1 MASDLEHA
9 ELYLCLAR
17 SFLPPA
23 GEAAFAALRDSL
35 ADDLEA
41 LCGVLNIPAAG
52 PLDELRAAIASIA
65 DADALSRLY
74 SKLFLAPPRRVQI
87 HSGVYLDGGLMGRS
101 VQALEACYRRAGM
114 ERREDFRSSSD
125 HVSVQLEFAACL
137 YARAPGALPAG
148 HFLDSFVAHWLPDF
162 VSDLEQAEPEV
173 GPNPYLPLAR
183 LLAQVVARDAVAPPQ
198 DAKLARKQ
206 RALERARTKRAA
218 RGITAADLIEIER
231 RLRDKGLSAQHLSPH
246 TAR

>member
-1 MASDLEHA
+1 MAGDLERA

-23 GEAAFAALRDSL
+23 GDAAFAALRDAL
-35 ADDLEA
+35 AGDLDA
-41 LCGVLNIPAAG
+41 LCAD
-52 PLDELRAAIASIA
+52 LDVEDFRRAIAA
-65 DADALSRLY
+65 VPDADALSKLY

-101 VQALEACYRRAGM
+101 VQALEACYRRAGL

-137 YARAPGALPAG
+137 YAGEESAHPAG
-148 HFLDSFVAHWLPDF
+148 HFLASFPAHWLPDF
-162 VSDLEQAEPEV
+162 ISDLEQATDEV
-173 GPNPYLPLAR
+173 GANPYLPLAR
-183 LLAQVVARDAVAPPQ
+183 ILASAVARDAVPLPQ
-198 DAKLARKQ
+198 DPRRQRGQ

-218 RGITAADLIEIER
+218 RGVTSADLAEIER
-231 RLRDKGLSAQHLSPH
+231 RLRERGLSTDHLH
-246 TAR
+246 TIP

>member
-1 MASDLEHA
+1 MSTDLERG

-23 GEAAFAALRDSL
+23 GEAWFSALRDAL

-41 LCGVLNIPAAG
+41 LCAE
-52 PLDELRAAIASIA
+52 LDCSVPIAEFRTELAAIAE
-65 DADALSRLY
+65 ADALSKLY
-74 SKLFLAPPRRVQI
+74 SRLFLAPPRRVQI
-87 HSGVYLDGGLMGRS
+87 HTGAYLDGGLMGRS
-101 VQALEACYRRAGM
+101 VQALEACYRRAGV

-137 YARAPGALPAG
+137 YARATGAPLAG
-148 HFLDSFVAHWLPDF
+148 QFLDTFVVHWLPDF
-162 VSDLEQAEPEV
+162 VSDLEQAATEV

-183 LLAQVVARDAVAPPQ
+183 LLARAVARDAVPAPQ
-198 DAKLARKQ
+198 DAKLGRKQ

-218 RGITAADLIEIER
+218 RGVTPADLIDIER
-231 RLRDKGLSAQHLSPH
+231 RLREKGLSTEHLPAASC
-246 TAR
+246 

>member
-1 MASDLEHA
+1 MSNNLERA

-23 GEAAFAALRDSL
+23 GEAAYAALRDAL

-41 LCGVLNIPAAG
+41 LCASLDVPAAG
-52 PLDELRAAIASIA
+52 PLDELRGAIAGVA
-65 DADALSRLY
+65 DTNALSRLY

-87 HSGVYLDGGLMGRS
+87 NAGAYLDGGLMGRS
-101 VQALEACYRRAGM
+101 VQALEACYRRAGV

-137 YARAPGALPAG
+137 YARAPGAVPAG
-148 HFLDSFVAHWLPDF
+148 HFLGSFVAHWLPDF
-162 VSDLEQAEPEV
+162 ISELEQATAEV
-173 GPNPYLPLAR
+173 GPNPYLALAR
-183 LLAQVVARDAVAPPQ
+183 VLAAAVARDALPLPQ
-198 DAKLARKQ
+198 DPREERRQ
-206 RALERARTKRAA
+206 RALARARAKRAA
-218 RGITAADLIEIER
+218 RGITPADLIEIER

>member
-41 LCGVLNIPAAG
+41 LCGVLGIPATG

-101 VQALEACYRRAGM
+101 VQALEAWYRRAGV

-125 HVSVQLEFAACL
+125 HVAVQLEFAACL
-137 YARAPGALPAG
+137 YARAPSALPAE
-148 HFLDSFVAHWLPDF
+148 HFLDSFPAHWLPGF
-162 VSDLEQAEPEV
+162 ISDLEQATDEV
-173 GPNPYLPLAR
+173 GANPYLPLAR
-183 LLAQVVARDAVAPPQ
+183 VLAAAVARYAVPLPQ
-198 DAKLARKQ
+198 DPRRQRGQ

-218 RGITAADLIEIER
+218 RGVTPADLAEIER
-231 RLRDKGLSAQHLSPH
+231 RLREKGLSTEHLPAASC
-246 TAR
+246 

>member
-1 MASDLEHA
+1 MGADLERA

-23 GEAAFAALRDSL
+23 GEAAFAALRDAL

-41 LCGVLNIPAAG
+41 LCDGLECSAG
-52 PLDELRAAIASIA
+52 ADEFRRAIAAIP

-101 VQALEACYRRAGM
+101 VQALETCYRRAGL

-137 YARAPGALPAG
+137 YAREERAYPAG
-148 HFLDSFVAHWLPDF
+148 HFLASFPAHWLSEF
-162 VSDLEQAEPEV
+162 ISDLEQATDEV
-173 GPNPYLPLAR
+173 GANPYLALAR
-183 LLAQVVARDAVAPPQ
+183 VLAAAVARDAVPLPQ
-198 DAKLARKQ
+198 DPRRQRGQ
-206 RALERARTKRAA
+206 RALERARMKRAA
-218 RGITAADLIEIER
+218 RGVTPADLVEIER
-231 RLRDKGLSAQHLSPH
+231 RLRERGLSTEHLQALS
-246 TAR
+246 

>member
-1 MASDLEHA
+1 MSTDLERA

-23 GEAAFAALRDSL
+23 GEAAFAALRDTL
-35 ADDLEA
+35 ADDLQA
-41 LCGVLNIPAAG
+41 LCDGPECSAAA
-52 PLDELRAAIASIA
+52 DEFRRAIAAIPH
-65 DADALSRLY
+65 ADALSRLY
-74 SKLFLAPPRRVQI
+74 SKLFLSPPRRVQI

-101 VQALEACYRRAGM
+101 VQALETCYRRAGL

-137 YARAPGALPAG
+137 YAREERAHPAG
-148 HFLDSFVAHWLPDF
+148 HFLASFPAHWLPDF
-162 VSDLEQAEPEV
+162 ISDLEQATDEV
-173 GPNPYLPLAR
+173 GANPYLPLAR
-183 LLAQVVARDAVAPPQ
+183 VLAAAVARDAVPLPPP

-218 RGITAADLIEIER
+218 RGVTSADLIDIER
-231 RLRDKGLSAQHLSPH
+231 RLREKGLSTEHLPAASG
-246 TAR
+246 